1 MAVLKMCTLLI
12 KEHRG
17 GECNQMKTT
26 IFEFMN
32 DQIKDSIQVKLN
44 IINNKNLMELIEQV
58 SLQAIEVYKRG
69 NKILLGGNGGSA
81 ADAQHIAG
89 ELVSRFY
96 FDRPGLSA
104 IALTT
109 DTSILTAI
117 GNDYGYE
124 RLFSR
129 QIQANGNQGDMFIG
143 ISTSGNSLNI
153 IKALEECKGQNII
166 TVGLTGGKG
175 GLMEELCD
183 FCIKVPSNE
192 TPRVQESHILIGHI
206 ICSIV
211 EETIFGQGFTNQL
224 QLVGEEV

>member
-1 MAVLKMCTLLI
+1 
-12 KEHRG
+12 
-17 GECNQMKTT
+17 MKSS

-32 DQIKDSIQVKLN
+32 DQIIDSIQVKQN
-44 IINNKNLMELIEQV
+44 IINDKKLMELIEQV
-58 SLQAIEVYKRG
+58 SLQAIEVYKKG
-69 NKILLGGNGGSA
+69 NKIILGGNGGSA

-96 FDRPGLSA
+96 FDRPGLPA
-104 IALTT
+104 LALTT

-143 ISTSGNSLNI
+143 ISTSGNSPNI
-153 IKALEECKGQNII
+153 LKALEECKAQNIM
-166 TVGLTGGKG
+166 TVGLTGGQG

-183 FCIKVPSNE
+183 YCIKVPSNE

-211 EETIFGQGFTNQL
+211 EEAIFGQGFTAQL
-224 QLVGEEV
+224 QLIGKEVQ